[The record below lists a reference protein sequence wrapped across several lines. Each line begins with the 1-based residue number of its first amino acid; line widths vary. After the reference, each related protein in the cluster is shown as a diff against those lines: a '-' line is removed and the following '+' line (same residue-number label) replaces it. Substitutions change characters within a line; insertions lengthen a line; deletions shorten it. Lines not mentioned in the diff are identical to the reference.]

1 MIPEKR
7 IFITHCVDPH
17 HFYFKYVDDCVNNEY
32 SKFDYALQC
41 YGNDLHDRQLT
52 TYHPDKNELIT
63 FFDVISNKWLRGRVT
78 NVNGDNITLWCID
91 NGILR
96 KTEAEF
102 IQPLT
107 ENLKKDF
114 NLVQLGGV
122 SVLPAV
128 STLDFETLIVKMQVK
143 HSWDKDMSNTFKSVI
158 DSAKRINFIE
168 EIDLDQHKFGTL
180 STETW
185 KDKVV
190 VINEILLQLNKG
202 IPCGGSSGMT
212 TYMCEKRMKEEFH
225 QSLEMITTLSRSI
238 NSRRT
243 SIASEKFDFDMI
255 TNPFKSETAHDV
267 SERVDSIPK
276 GTLQLNVESKVEA
289 QKNPS
294 KPTETS
300 GASGKDDVV
309 ERHSKPVIPE
319 DTSNKSKLDSLK
331 PRKPAT
337 DKSVGKLADLK
348 AAKSNGTSSTSKFE
362 MENPFKSKKTSGA
375 SGVSDGIELFLEPAK
390 PTGTTSA
397 SNQAEM
403 RLEASVSV
411 KCDWEP
417 IKPVRAARKFNN
429 SKTEEENPFKP
440 KVTSDTSGKS
450 GEAQSVKPKATALTS
465 EIKINENPF
474 KPKKPS
480 TESVKCDQEHDTS
493 SGATSESHKTETV
506 CENPQSNKTSDAL
519 GKSCGIE
526 SVLESTKPNGAEGVS
541 DQSEMKMEENPF
553 KRKKGPS
560 GKCGGI
566 ELHLKPVQ
574 HKEAASITDQP
585 EKEMENPFKPK
596 KTSVLSSKCEGTEL
610 QHSESVKPMET
621 SAVSGKS
628 GEAETDF
635 EFVKTKRTAAS
646 KSNESKTELDPE
658 QNPFKPT
665 KISGAPGT
673 ASDGTELLLEPV
685 KPKRTTSLNRF
696 KTDESPF
703 KLQQKKHSS
712 EFVQSDGIE
721 SGPAKRERTS
731 NTLEKSEMKLDEY
744 SFKSNRYGKPESDVQ
759 GENSHESKKID
770 HSSLQNGFGSI
781 ESIDK
786 TGVSF
791 VYNSE
796 KNKADLPSL
805 DGSFDTLNSVSMA
818 VSTIRTFISEAKT
831 HRNNENTK
839 SLHIDYDCH
848 LKTLKFGN
856 GETIR
861 GVQQSSIGWV
871 NKQRFPVDDDNE
883 SCSSSIINLMDDKS
897 DITHVK

>member
-465 EIKINENPF
+465 
-474 KPKKPS
+474 
-480 TESVKCDQEHDTS
+480 
-493 SGATSESHKTETV
+493 
-506 CENPQSNKTSDAL
+506 
-519 GKSCGIE
+519 
-526 SVLESTKPNGAEGVS
+526 